1 MRTGKLFGVDAIMR
15 ASVFSPSTIMSLEAA
30 RDLSIPELLRVLN
43 GKLGLEQTRLR
54 KYHPPPAFSTTSLEA
69 EVSVPSSAR
78 PQRTWRRD
86 LAH

>member
-1 MRTGKLFGVDAIMR
+1 
-15 ASVFSPSTIMSLEAA
+15 MSLEAA

-43 GKLGLEQTRLR
+43 EKLGFEHARLR
-54 KYHPPPAFSTTSLEA
+54 KYHPPPAVSTASLEA
-69 EVSVPSSAR
+69 EVSTPSSAR